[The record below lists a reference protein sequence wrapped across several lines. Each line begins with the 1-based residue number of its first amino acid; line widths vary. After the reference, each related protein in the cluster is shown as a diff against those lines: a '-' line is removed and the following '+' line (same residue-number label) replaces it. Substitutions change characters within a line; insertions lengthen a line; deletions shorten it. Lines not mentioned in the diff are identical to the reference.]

1 MNLVTD
7 ELYVLQMT
15 DNASRSGF
23 EGFFVMVGNC
33 INEDSGLAHV
43 FVTPGAMNVC

>member
-1 MNLVTD
+1 
-7 ELYVLQMT
+7 MT
-15 DNASRSGF
+15 DSASRSGF

-43 FVTPGAMNVC
+43 FATSGAENVHFLSLFFSMF

>member
-1 MNLVTD
+1 MF
-7 ELYVLQMT
+7 QMA

-33 INEDSGLAHV
+33 INEDGGLAHV
-43 FVTPGAMNVC
+43 SVTSGAENVCFLLLFTLSI